1 MTADKRFNMTVCVG
15 AAFADD
21 RIPTGTLRATYIA
34 TNPVQAFVDP
44 KSGELRGPVP
54 TSPAI
59 EPPRQL
65 GNPVRDFLAQHASIL
80 CSQLYA

>member
-15 AAFADD
+15 AGFADD
-21 RIPTGTLRATYIA
+21 RIPTGAPRATYIA

-54 TSPAI
+54 TWPAI

-65 GNPVRDFLAQHASIL
+65 GNPVREFLAQHASIL